1 MPYDIDGM
9 RAALQEQISP
19 RFFDE
24 IAGMSIADSFSSMRE
39 SDDLLSERS
48 PSICLIPRNDGNGR
62 AIVDCQRKTAGSHSI
77 HRESPT
83 ADSDQHRRAKG
94 FRLYGYKHAQKNS
107 P

>member
-9 RAALQEQISP
+9 RAALPEQISP

-62 AIVDCQRKTAGSHSI
+62 AIVDCERDTDSSHSI
-77 HRESPT
+77 QEKVL
-83 ADSDQHRRAKG
+83 RRMATNIGGPKVST
-94 FRLYGYKHAQKNS
+94 LWT
-107 P
+107 